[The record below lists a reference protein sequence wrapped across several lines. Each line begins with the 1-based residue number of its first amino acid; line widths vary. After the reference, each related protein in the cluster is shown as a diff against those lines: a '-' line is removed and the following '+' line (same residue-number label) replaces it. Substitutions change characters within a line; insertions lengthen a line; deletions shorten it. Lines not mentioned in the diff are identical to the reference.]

1 MFAQFLIHPVLSCF
15 LQPFGSLETGYLG
28 DGQMSNDGA
37 YTSKRSPGSGH
48 PNGSDL
54 AAKESR
60 SPASLQQESQYVLEQ
75 ENRRL
80 SEEIRTRTPR
90 ASTLDMERLQREAAS
105 LREQIQEEQ
114 RRRQSRVSDLQEQLH
129 RLEGQNR
136 QLRAQLSQA
145 QLQNTS
151 KVSDATALKREV
163 VAKTM
168 ELEKLAR
175 EFQQSQ
181 SDLFSRVHSVSDSL
195 LKMSRDNVRDQA
207 QSQKFSTTGGSL
219 PRASQ
224 NGNGRNEWNGEPA
237 ASASPEVGV
246 PSSKFVPL
254 QPSLSQFASL
264 SVDDDTLQALKSRLQ
279 SLGDVLV
286 FTSDK
291 FDACCASGHSIPPGA
306 VRVRPRRCDH
316 VFLVECLM
324 PYWVEGLCPVCRCS
338 FAYSR
343 ENDESDKC
351 SSVSTSVSQRFRR
364 DASRGEGF
372 EGETLR
378 GPLGPLG
385 PLGPV
390 SSNPSGRGPKVLRV
404 HRNTS
409 HGARSDT
416 SDRGWGGDGRD
427 GRLRSPSR
435 SATGVSG
442 SLSRTSSGRDRPL

>member
-1 MFAQFLIHPVLSCF
+1 MPLAVGCSCC
-15 LQPFGSLETGYLG
+15 
-28 DGQMSNDGA
+28 
-37 YTSKRSPGSGH
+37 
-48 PNGSDL
+48 
-54 AAKESR
+54 
-60 SPASLQQESQYVLEQ
+60 V
-75 ENRRL
+75 
-80 SEEIRTRTPR
+80 
-90 ASTLDMERLQREAAS
+90 
-105 LREQIQEEQ
+105 
-114 RRRQSRVSDLQEQLH
+114 RVQ
-129 RLEGQNR
+129 GQNR

-181 SDLFSRVHSVSDSL
+181 SDLFSRVHSVSDGL
-195 LKMSRDNVRDQA
+195 LKMSRDNVQDQA
-207 QSQKFSTTGGSL
+207 QSQKFSTNGARASL
-219 PRASQ
+219 LSASQ
-224 NGNGRNEWNGEPA
+224 NGNGRNEWNVSGQRA
-237 ASASPEVGV
+237 ASASPKAGASIPSSQVV
-246 PSSKFVPL
+246 PSL
-254 QPSLSQFASL
+254 PSLSQFASL
-264 SVDDDTLQALKSRLQ
+264 SVDDDTLQALKRRLQ

-351 SSVSTSVSQRFRR
+351 SSVSTSVSQRANVISLRR
-364 DASRGEGF
+364 DASRNGEGL
-372 EGETLR
+372 EMGETLR
-378 GPLGPLG
+378 GPL
-385 PLGPV
+385 
-390 SSNPSGRGPKVLRV
+390 SNFPSRGPKVLRV
-404 HRNTS
+404 ERHRSTS
-409 HGARSDT
+409 HGARSDA
-416 SDRGWGGDGRD
+416 SGGWAGFGDGRD

-435 SATGVSG
+435 SGATGVSG